1 MPALPLPDQLQAELS
16 FRQRSPEVHCIWWSS
31 HPEKTEMWFHGFIAS
46 LLQGSEEQWTCSH
59 IRTYGIDRSFYLVHD
74 DTPLPH
80 RECLYFTA
88 NALYQHS
95 LLSPADLK
103 RTHPTHSLPL
113 ILHQDFSHTCKCAGE
128 ILHLPHQ
135 PGKHNKKYL
144 KIMCQVN
151 VPKRVQF

>member
-1 MPALPLPDQLQAELS
+1 MIDHSWIVYLSSFYLVKTNSCMPLPLLLISNPCSKLCYAS
-16 FRQRSPEVHCIWWSS
+16 SANTRPAPSS
-31 HPEKTEMWFHGFIAS
+31 HSGRDHQKCIAFGGAVIPRRQKCGFHGFIAS

-113 ILHQDFSHTCKCAGE
+113 ILH
-128 ILHLPHQ
+128 
-135 PGKHNKKYL
+135 
-144 KIMCQVN
+144 
-151 VPKRVQF
+151 